1 MNNKFFLP
9 NHSITWTAHASHL
22 CAGGEEYS
30 DTCEGDG
37 GGPLVC
43 AAVPET
49 IEDEEISAGEGG
61 AGTVDNSEPD
71 QNDEADEGDDYT
83 DPDPIFGEFKPDYDG
98 SEDLDDDDVF
108 GDDYPDEYPD
118 EDTNVFESDNLYD
131 DYPCD
136 DSEDTLGL
144 RESALC
150 KKGARSSPGESGKV
164 TTKIKPDIKVK
175 CCLSVENDN
184 DALDL
189 RTVEKKKRSANP
201 QASEDLFDYY
211 DYGTSDQA
219 DDGNS
224 DLFNQYTD
232 IPESVGNR
240 DDDVDDIRLVQLG
253 VVAWGIGCGRA
264 GLPSVYSS
272 VASARCWLDQVMS
285 CYQPSAGTGDLKT
298 SDSGRM

>member
-1 MNNKFFLP
+1 MKNCHGLGHGSHTTDYTSYTTELQRTRILPLKSAKECEDALNNKFFLP

-49 IEDEEISAGEGG
+49 NEDEEISAGEGG

-71 QNDEADEGDDYT
+71 EPDYSE
-83 DPDPIFGEFKPDYDG
+83 PDPIFGEFKPDYDG

-108 GDDYPDEYPD
+108 GDSYEYPD

-164 TTKIKPDIKVK
+164 KT
-175 CCLSVENDN
+175 
-184 DALDL
+184 
-189 RTVEKKKRSANP
+189 
-201 QASEDLFDYY
+201 
-211 DYGTSDQA
+211 
-219 DDGNS
+219 
-224 DLFNQYTD
+224 
-232 IPESVGNR
+232 
-240 DDDVDDIRLVQLG
+240 RL
-253 VVAWGIGCGRA
+253 C
-264 GLPSVYSS
+264 P
-272 VASARCWLDQVMS
+272 
-285 CYQPSAGTGDLKT
+285 T
-298 SDSGRM
+298 